1 MKTLSNPYDTFN
13 LHPKFYHC
21 NLMNGNFLGAIS
33 VTKNSVA
40 HNENLIQFLR
50 HI

>member
-1 MKTLSNPYDTFN
+1 
-13 LHPKFYHC
+13 
-21 NLMNGNFLGAIS
+21 MNDNYLGAIS

-40 HNENLIQFLR
+40 HNENLIQSLR